1 MGRLIRWK
9 VKNPYSELKGLIRM
23 SWNKNNLSNLI
34 NNQKPMDLSRKS
46 VYQQKWEA
54 KKHLRAYHVPNIT
67 ERQFMDRHFK
77 TNLPYK
83 LYTKKEKDELPHI
96 ESIMFCELERRVD
109 VTVFRSHFAKSIFQ
123 ARRLVSTGK
132 VKVNG
137 EICKF
142 PARRLEDG
150 DMITV
155 NPKSVP
161 TLKIEGDK
169 SEFQPVPY
177 MSPWMFIPPYLE
189 VCYSTCSTVFLR
201 SPFAQPNEMEIPSP
215 YPPVWHQLAFEW
227 YSTLKRAQ
235 TRSEIKPQLII
246 DQMPVVLKPKFDSIV
261 RSDLK
266 KKQEQK
272 RQERQL
278 QDFLKLEK
286 EKYKYAEQ
294 GN

>member
-1 MGRLIRWK
+1 
-9 VKNPYSELKGLIRM
+9 
-23 SWNKNNLSNLI
+23 
-34 NNQKPMDLSRKS
+34 
-46 VYQQKWEA
+46 
-54 KKHLRAYHVPNIT
+54 
-67 ERQFMDRHFK
+67 
-77 TNLPYK
+77 
-83 LYTKKEKDELPHI
+83 
-96 ESIMFCELERRVD
+96 
-109 VTVFRSHFAKSIFQ
+109 
-123 ARRLVSTGK
+123 
-132 VKVNG
+132 
-137 EICKF
+137 
-142 PARRLEDG
+142 
-150 DMITV
+150 MITV

-266 KKQEQK
+266 KKQKQK